1 MAGEKIYD
9 QIRACGIFFI
19 SVVILLIIPLVYHC
33 FVFLI
38 AVPLLAVQPFSAWCL
53 LISFHVLLGMVLIC
67 YHRVIFT
74 DAGGVPYELDEA
86 WISELSLASRFGL
99 EAGLADKRVMVSDKN
114 SEKNPLT
121 GLGQERKGD
130 GRQRFC
136 RKCHKFKPDRCVLFC
151 AIIFCAFVHGTMQ
164 GPSLQILRPLCAEDG
179 SPLPLG
185 QQLHRLPKL
194 QVLHAVL
201 HVYHT
206 CIMLCVRQHACW
218 SGIHDLRRREPRT
231 GAYAS
236 CLSFLAAASYPSIQ
250 VTGETLEICVVFS
263 LMLLCTV
270 VLTGFTGFHICE
282 KLSVCPECHR
292 SNVCFSCRPHAA
304 QHHHYRTH

>member
-19 SVVILLIIPLVYHC
+19 SIVILLIIPLVYHC

-53 LISFHVLLGMVLIC
+53 LICFHVLLGMVLIC

-99 EAGLADKRVMVSDKN
+99 EAGLADKRVMITDKN
-114 SEKNPLT
+114 AEKNPLT

-136 RKCHKFKPDRCVLFC
+136 RKCHKFKPDRCVVSVLSIRARVDDAFSGR
-151 AIIFCAFVHGTMQ
+151 IIAN
-164 GPSLQILRPLCAEDG
+164 I
-179 SPLPLG
+179 
-185 QQLHRLPKL
+185 
-194 QVLHAVL
+194 AV
-201 HVYHT
+201 
-206 CIMLCVRQHACW
+206 
-218 SGIHDLRRREPRT
+218 
-231 GAYAS
+231 
-236 CLSFLAAASYPSIQ
+236 
-250 VTGETLEICVVFS
+250 VV
-263 LMLLCTV
+263 C
-270 VLTGFTGFHICE
+270 
-282 KLSVCPECHR
+282 
-292 SNVCFSCRPHAA
+292 
-304 QHHHYRTH
+304 

>member
-19 SVVILLIIPLVYHC
+19 SIVILLIVPLVYHC

-38 AVPLLAVQPFSAWCL
+38 AVPLLEVQPFSAWCL
-53 LISFHVLLGMVLIC
+53 LICFHLLLGMVLLC

-99 EAGLADKRVMVSDKN
+99 EAGLADKGVMISDKH

-136 RKCHKFKPDRCVLFC
+136 RKCHKFKPDRCVQQC
-151 AIIFCAFVHGTMQ
+151 FVFVLRALMPDLQ
-164 GPSLQILRPLCAEDG
+164 GAS
-179 SPLPLG
+179 
-185 QQLHRLPKL
+185 L
-194 QVLHAVL
+194 QVLWTLRSEDGTRRVL
-201 HVYHT
+201 PTLNT
-206 CIMLCVRQHACW
+206 C
-218 SGIHDLRRREPRT
+218 DLLSRT
-231 GAYAS
+231 IIVPGSTIAS
-236 CLSFLAAASYPSIQ
+236 AF
-250 VTGETLEICVVFS
+250 ETTSSSC
-263 LMLLCTV
+263 
-270 VLTGFTGFHICE
+270 G
-282 KLSVCPECHR
+282 SVCTPLLRLAMFASIC
-292 SNVCFSCRPHAA
+292 SLAWC
-304 QHHHYRTH
+304 Q

>member
-19 SVVILLIIPLVYHC
+19 SVVILFIIPLVYHC

-38 AVPLLAVQPFSAWCL
+38 AVPLLEVQPISAWIL
-53 LISFHVLLGMVLIC
+53 LIGFHVLLGMVLIC

-99 EAGLADKRVMVSDKN
+99 EAGLADRGVMISDKN

-136 RKCHKFKPDRCVLFC
+136 RKCHKFKPDRFHPACMFAVLQINRMLTFDLQS
-151 AIIFCAFVHGTMQ
+151 A
-164 GPSLQILRPLCAEDG
+164 SLQVLRPLRAQDG
-179 SPLPLG
+179 PPLPMG
-185 QQLHRLPKL
+185 Q
-194 QVLHAVL
+194 
-201 HVYHT
+201 
-206 CIMLCVRQHACW
+206 
-218 SGIHDLRRREPRT
+218 
-231 GAYAS
+231 
-236 CLSFLAAASYPSIQ
+236 
-250 VTGETLEICVVFS
+250 
-263 LMLLCTV
+263 
-270 VLTGFTGFHICE
+270 
-282 KLSVCPECHR
+282 
-292 SNVCFSCRPHAA
+292 
-304 QHHHYRTH
+304 

>member
-19 SVVILLIIPLVYHC
+19 SLVILIIIPLVYHC

-38 AVPLLAVQPFSAWCL
+38 AVPLLEVQPFSAWCL
-53 LISFHVLLGMVLIC
+53 LICFHFLLGMVLIC

-99 EAGLADKRVMVSDKN
+99 EAGLADKAVMISDKKN
-114 SEKNPLT
+114 EKNPLT

-136 RKCHKFKPDRCVLFC
+136 RKCHKFKPDRSVARCVLC
-151 AIIFCAFVHGTMQ
+151 LPERAFMVVWQ
-164 GPSLQILRPLCAEDG
+164 GASLQVLRTLRAEDG
-179 SPLPLG
+179 PPLPVG

-201 HVYHT
+201 HVYHA
-206 CIMLCVRQHACW
+206 CVLLRLRQYACR
-218 SGIHDLRRREPRT
+218 SRFHDVWRRKPR
-231 GAYAS
+231 ARALPPA
-236 CLSFLAAASYPSIQ
+236 CFCRA
-250 VTGETLEICVVFS
+250 CD
-263 LMLLCTV
+263 LLPA
-270 VLTGFTGFHICE
+270 LN
-282 KLSVCPECHR
+282 R
-292 SNVCFSCRPHAA
+292 
-304 QHHHYRTH
+304 

>member
-19 SVVILLIIPLVYHC
+19 SIVILLIVPLVYHC

-38 AVPLLAVQPFSAWCL
+38 TVPLFEVQPISAWLL
-53 LISFHVLLGMVLIC
+53 LIFFHLLLGMVLIC

-99 EAGLADKRVMVSDKN
+99 EAGLADKRVMISDKN

-136 RKCHKFKPDRCVLFC
+136 RKCHKFKPDRYVPPRVLLF
-151 AIIFCAFVHGTMQ
+151 
-164 GPSLQILRPLCAEDG
+164 PLRPHLHCSEPITANIAVVACSRWITTALG
-179 SPLPLG
+179 STTAS
-185 QQLHRLPKL
+185 
-194 QVLHAVL
+194 VSE
-201 HVYHT
+201 T
-206 CIMLCVRQHACW
+206 TSSSCCSAC
-218 SGIHDLRRREPRT
+218 T
-231 GAYAS
+231 
-236 CLSFLAAASYPSIQ
+236 
-250 VTGETLEICVVFS
+250 
-263 LMLLCTV
+263 
-270 VLTGFTGFHICE
+270 
-282 KLSVCPECHR
+282 
-292 SNVCFSCRPHAA
+292 PH
-304 QHHHYRTH
+304 